1 MNYVYVFKYVSL
13 CLLENVVKIS
23 HVWLSIQK
31 IALLENDESL
41 ANQSTFEQNMK
52 NK

>member
-1 MNYVYVFKYVSL
+1 MCLSMWVYVCWK
-13 CLLENVVKIS
+13 NVIKIS